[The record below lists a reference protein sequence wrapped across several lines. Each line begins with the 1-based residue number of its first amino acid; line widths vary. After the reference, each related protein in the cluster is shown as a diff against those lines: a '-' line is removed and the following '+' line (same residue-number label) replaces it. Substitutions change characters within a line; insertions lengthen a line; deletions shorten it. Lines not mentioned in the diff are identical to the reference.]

1 MLFQATTLNVAFNSH
16 NKALLTIMMSNNFV
30 ELKGS
35 VFKKFEKNNLFQMS
49 CSDVRERFH
58 LCVLLIIVI
67 TRNMTEFNWNWDH
80 LWVILPDATMV
91 LLAEFLVDWVKHAFI
106 TKFNEISDEVYTEYR
121 LSLAQDLASS
131 RQKRHAIADD
141 ADILSRRM
149 GFCPMPLA
157 ILMFRICYQSIAVN
171 DYFGFFLL
179 FVAYLCLLTTKVIIS
194 IMLLSLAH
202 TFILTDQQ
210 RAEMAK
216 ARADRMRDPRPKITR
231 RRSLHEYSTRKR
243 APPRGDGQNV
253 EGQPD
258 SNEPAAA
265 HADQEVCDADEL
277 RFFDLQR
284 HASDPSGIQL
294 QARHDDD
301 GNDIGIRDPN
311 VSPVNAN
318 SASVTAILSPSS
330 SSSPILKEISDPV
343 LPQDYP
349 SPGSSYCSS
358 SIVVSPSLHEESL
371 LKPDLS
377 TSSSSTTTAA
387 ATSVAVKPP
396 APPLSQVDRFTMC
409 SNRIV

>member
-1 MLFQATTLNVAFNSH
+1 
-16 NKALLTIMMSNNFV
+16 
-30 ELKGS
+30 
-35 VFKKFEKNNLFQMS
+35 
-49 CSDVRERFH
+49 
-58 LCVLLIIVI
+58 
-67 TRNMTEFNWNWDH
+67 
-80 LWVILPDATMV
+80 
-91 LLAEFLVDWVKHAFI
+91 
-106 TKFNEISDEVYTEYR
+106 
-121 LSLAQDLASS
+121 
-131 RQKRHAIADD
+131 
-141 ADILSRRM
+141 
-149 GFCPMPLA
+149 
-157 ILMFRICYQSIAVN
+157 
-171 DYFGFFLL
+171 
-179 FVAYLCLLTTKVIIS
+179 
-194 IMLLSLAH
+194 MLLSLAH

-216 ARADRMRDPRPKITR
+216 ARADRMWDPRPKITR

-258 SNEPAAA
+258 SNEPAAT
-265 HADQEVCDADEL
+265 HPDQEDCDADEL

-301 GNDIGIRDPN
+301 NNDIGIRDPN

-318 SASVTAILSPSS
+318 SASVTAILSP

-358 SIVVSPSLHEESL
+358 SIVASPSLHEESLL

-409 SNRIV
+409 SNRIVWKPIEREIRALQTLLTFQATA